1 MDLLNGK
8 VRVYNYEKSPI
19 GFPSQINQQGVFVR
33 GRDEEEECV
42 VERVLWDD
50 IEIENTKSDI
60 FKIGRLRFHPSEE
73 DEIYKKL
80 GIEDRE
86 NILNDNEIIGL
97 LKNDSLENLKR
108 INRIKSTMLMSRLKQ
123 MLFVMERGN
132 QIPPHNIT
140 TVLLEHF
147 EELKSGKK
155 NDNSFINKLIS
166 EESKI
171 KEDSKLKD
179 TLNHLTKEIELL
191 KSEKESVE
199 KEKEDS
205 KQALSDLLQMVQD
218 LKAENESLKANSS
231 EKTIE
236 NVLNTVDEK
245 SNETTSKKSGR
256 PKNS

>member
-8 VRVYNYEKSPI
+8 VRLFNYEKSPI
-19 GFPSQINQQGVFVR
+19 GFPSQINQQGIFVR
-33 GRDEEEECV
+33 GRDEDEECV

-86 NILNDNEIIGL
+86 NILNDNEIVGL
-97 LKNDSLENLKR
+97 LKDDSLENLKR

-132 QIPPHNIT
+132 QIPPHNVT
-140 TVLLEHF
+140 TVLLEHY
-147 EELKSGKK
+147 EELKSGRK
-155 NDNSFINKLIS
+155 NDNSFINKLVS
-166 EESKI
+166 DESKN
-171 KEDSKLKD
+171 KEDSKLKE
-179 TLNHLTKEIELL
+179 TLTRLTQEIEIL
-191 KSEKESVE
+191 KSEKENSD

-205 KQALSDLLQMVQD
+205 KTALSDLLKMVQD
-218 LKAENESLKANSS
+218 LKAENEILKSKSAETVTEVNNS
-231 EKTIE
+231 EPIE
-236 NVLNTVDEK
+236 AQA
-245 SNETTSKKSGR
+245 KKAGR